1 MPRLAV
7 SVGISLILMVTV
19 AQGAVANSA
28 PRASAHSRRES
39 TLPAADGVTGAPAVR
54 TTGRSCRG
62 IMAARRRLR
71 ALAKSSADR
80 AAQTDCAVSAYITA
94 LEHRSTPGATVTGEA
109 LHRTWIRP
117 SEDTRSPAASAAPS
131 QTPIVV
137 SSGASSTAAPT
148 ASTAVT
154 SAVTAATAD
163 TAANATTAAAQ
174 TTDCFASPKA
184 CGFPDPNSGNVGVSN
199 CSALPAFSPSD
210 LPASSYYYP
219 GSGNTLD
226 IIADNVT
233 IQGYDIGNWLIYGDG
248 VSDLTLD
255 DDCVS
260 YDGHSNDG
268 STAVW
273 STGSGLTVENSTVIA
288 PGCTASGTT
297 VCTSGE
303 VDESLIG
310 GGDDTLVSND
320 ILAGAVEPINGLGAG
335 SVVVNNYVVA
345 NGSFAGAHSEDI
357 YESNTAGILIFHN
370 TLLNPMDQSA
380 VIYGDT
386 PIVNGQEQP
395 CVNRMAIIYNLMAGG
410 GYTLLSCAQASDPG
424 TSGLLFV
431 ANDIGRCDG
440 NSSYDA
446 SLGGDYCGSN
456 PPAETT
462 GDAIG
467 SGQDSTGYWPQ
478 GGFFGVAEDVYCPPT
493 SEVVWEANRWDDN
506 GASVSCPS

>member
-7 SVGISLILMVTV
+7 SVGISLVLMVTV
-19 AQGAVANSA
+19 AQGAIASSA
-28 PRASAHSRRES
+28 PRASAHDRAGS
-39 TLPAADGVTGAPAVR
+39 TLQAANGLTGTPAVR
-54 TTGRSCRG
+54 AAGRSCRG
-62 IMAARRRLR
+62 LTAARRRLH
-71 ALAKSSADR
+71 ALSRSSRDR
-80 AAQTDCAVSAYITA
+80 VAQTECAVSAYVTA
-94 LEHRSTPGATVTGEA
+94 LEHRRTLGATVTAGA
-109 LHRTWIRP
+109 LSRTWIRP
-117 SEDTRSPAASAAPS
+117 SEDTRLPAASAAPS
-131 QTPIVV
+131 QSPIVV
-137 SSGASSTAAPT
+137 SSGASATPAPT
-148 ASTAVT
+148 ASAAVT
-154 SAVTAATAD
+154 SAVSAATAD
-163 TAANATTAAAQ
+163 TVANATTAAAQ

-184 CGFPDPNSGNVGVSN
+184 CGFPDPNSGNIGVSN

-210 LPASSYYYP
+210 LPPSSIYYP

-226 IIADNVT
+226 IIANNVA
-233 IQGYDIGNWLIYGDG
+233 IKGYNIGNWLIYGDG

-273 STGSGLTVENSTVIA
+273 STGPGLTVENSTLIA
-288 PGCTASGTT
+288 PGCTATGTT

-303 VDESLIG
+303 VDETLIG
-310 GGDDTLVSND
+310 GGDDTLVAD
-320 ILAGAVEPINGLGAG
+320 DVLAGAVEPINGLGAG

-345 NGSFAGAHSEDI
+345 NGSFPGAHSEDI
-357 YESNTAGILIFHN
+357 YESNTPGILIFHN

-386 PIVNGQEQP
+386 PTANGQDQP

-410 GYTLLSCAQASDPG
+410 GYTLLSCAQASSPG

-440 NSSYDA
+440 NSTYDA
-446 SLGGDYCGSN
+446 TLGGDFCGSN
-456 PPAETT
+456 PPAVDT

-467 SGQDSTGYWPQ
+467 SGQDSAGYWPQ
-478 GGFFGVAEDVYCPPT
+478 GGFFGLAEDVYCPPT
-493 SEVVWEANRWDDN
+493 SEVVWAANQWDDN
-506 GASVSCPS
+506 GGSVSCPS